1 MRKIFFFIAVI
12 VCAASMNA
20 QEPLPSEVLQYGKFS
35 VSKSK
40 QVLFSKGNLQYQAD
54 PGSWRFAE
62 NQYDVIGADNGNI
75 ASDYTG
81 WIDLFGWGTSGYDSK
96 VPYMTSTTNTAYGNG
111 DADIAGTN
119 YDWGV
124 YNKNDLS
131 APEANWRTLTAA
143 EWDTLL
149 FYRAGIGDIGSA
161 NDLHGLATVAGVK
174 GMILLPDDWRTIYN
188 PASGFDPE
196 AANWSTNNYDADEW
210 YTMEAFGAVFLPV
223 GGYREGNNTAATSGN
238 YATAYYWTSS
248 KYNELSACSFEFSK
262 DDINGGLYTDEA
274 PCTSNYSPRSQGCN
288 VRLVVDYEAL
298 AAQQFTVTLV
308 VNPDPS
314 GNADFT
320 NGDLTGVYD
329 EGDEVRIQASGNAEW
344 EFEGWD
350 TDEDGVPDNAGEE
363 LVFNIYADVTITAYF
378 TPVGGGSGVDDV
390 NAGVRARK
398 SIIDGQLLIEK
409 NGKTFNAQ
417 GAQVQ

>member
-35 VSKSK
+35 VSSTKK
-40 QVLFSKGNLQYQAD
+40 VMFSKGNLQYQAD

-62 NQYDVIGADNGNI
+62 NQYDVIGEDNGDI

-124 YNKNDLS
+124 YNKNALS
-131 APEANWRTLTAA
+131 APVANWRTLTAE
-143 EWDTLL
+143 EWDYLIFTRSSTLVG
-149 FYRAGIGDIGSA
+149 Y
-161 NDLHGLATVAGVK
+161 ATVAGVK
-174 GMILLPDDWRTIYN
+174 GLVLLEDDWTVC
-188 PASGFDPE
+188 PDTLTFKDVTESTAWT
-196 AANWSTNNYDADEW
+196 ANVYKADQW
-210 YTMEAFGAVFLPV
+210 DKMEEFGAIFLPAA
-223 GGYREGNNTAATSGN
+223 GYRDVTSVTYYDNNNAVG
-238 YATAYYWTSS
+238 YYWSS
-248 KYNELSACSFEFSK
+248 THSGTNQALSLYFYNGAIDEGSEESYA
-262 DDINGGLYTDEA
+262 IN
-274 PCTSNYSPRSQGCN
+274 RSQGSS
-288 VRLVVDYEAL
+288 VRLVVDYEAP
-298 AAQQFTVTLV
+298 AAQQYTVTLV

-344 EFEGWD
+344 QFEGWD

>member
-35 VSKSK
+35 VSSTKK
-40 QVLFSKGNLQYQAD
+40 VMFSKGNLQYQAD

-81 WIDLFGWGTSGYDSK
+81 WIDLFGWGTSGFDSK
-96 VPYMTSTTNTAYGNG
+96 APYMTSTTNTAYGNG

-124 YNKNDLS
+124 YNKNALS
-131 APEANWRTLTAA
+131 APVANWRTLTAE
-143 EWDTLL
+143 EWDYLIFTRSSTLVG
-149 FYRAGIGDIGSA
+149 Y
-161 NDLHGLATVAGVK
+161 ATVAGVK
-174 GMILLPDDWRTIYN
+174 GLVLLEDDWTVC
-188 PASGFDPE
+188 PDTLTFKDVTESTAWT
-196 AANWSTNNYDADEW
+196 ANVYKADQW
-210 YTMEAFGAVFLPV
+210 DKMEEFGAIFLPAA
-223 GGYREGNNTAATSGN
+223 GYRDVMSVTYYDNNNAVG
-238 YATAYYWTSS
+238 YYWSS
-248 KYNELSACSFEFSK
+248 THSGTNQALSLYFYNGAIDEGSEESYA
-262 DDINGGLYTDEA
+262 IN
-274 PCTSNYSPRSQGCN
+274 RSQGSS
-288 VRLVVDYEAL
+288 VRLVVDYEAP
-298 AAQQFTVTLV
+298 AAQQYTVTLV

-344 EFEGWD
+344 QFEGWD